1 MGLKDRVNRLEDEH
15 RPELAKLD
23 EREREKWRERIL
35 YEANRM
41 NESREREGREPVFE
55 ITDNG
60 DVFCTH
66 DGRPVT
72 ELRQTL
78 AEDWYW
84 QELEWG
90 CPLRLVHDE
99 EAEAFYTPE
108 GDLALSRHVV
118 NLQHLFQGLR

>member
-1 MGLKDRVNRLEDEH
+1 MGRLRGRVERLEGDR
-15 RPELAKLD
+15 RPEPED
-23 EREREKWRERIL
+23 EREHQRWRERIA

-41 NESREREGREPVFE
+41 NENRLREGREPVFE
-55 ITDNG
+55 ITDSG

-72 ELRQTL
+72 EWRQTL

-90 CPLRLVHDE
+90 KPLGLIHDE
-99 EAEAFYTPE
+99 EAEAFYPPE
-108 GDLALSRHVV
+108 GDLAISRYVV
-118 NLQHLFQGLR
+118 NLQYALRGYR